1 MEEKELQQAIQKLL
15 DDNGFE
21 LQVTR
26 QIAHPATHHL
36 LDPIAVSLVL
46 NTLKFEI
53 AIVKK
58 K

>member
-26 QIAHPATHHL
+26 QIAHPAVFNL
-36 LDPIAVSLVL
+36 LNKEATDLILS
-46 NTLKFEI
+46 TLKFEI